1 MRISRSTRRAV
12 LVVGVAAGL
21 LAAAA
26 AGLGLW
32 QRHQRQRLAAV
43 VARLEAGLEALE
55 RQRRPATSIDDDAN
69 AGPGLL
75 AAARDVSD
83 TCRRAFSSVHSL
95 LARPGADWSR
105 DETRRV
111 AASSA
116 ACGPSLEAL
125 RAAAGRPQVR
135 FPSVIVT
142 EAIENPGRLS
152 ALSALLRAARLLAL
166 DAREAAVS
174 DAPRRLAADWNALT
188 KIGTGLAR
196 EDSFLVG
203 IMATAV
209 QTLELHL
216 AEELL
221 ESGELTAGLA
231 AELRRHFT
239 SRAQLGDLLARSLP
253 SLVRPLYA
261 ADAPQPQGPC
271 EVAGL
276 AAGLECSYEPLLA
289 HLEAPWIE
297 LEPILDA
304 ALAECDDS
312 HYTAILLPNLRD
324 GYERARAADASRQLA
339 IVALTVYE
347 HNASAAVDRVLEGV
361 SLAGV
366 PNRYTGER
374 VEVETAS
381 RNKLLLRYPEA
392 ERRARASD
400 SGRPQPPFVYRLPR
414 RGS

>member
-21 LAAAA
+21 LATAA

-55 RQRRPATSIDDDAN
+55 RQRRPEPPIDDDAN

-75 AAARDVSD
+75 AAARDIPD
-83 TCRRAFSSVHSL
+83 PCRQALAGVHRL
-95 LARPGADWSR
+95 LARPGASWSR
-105 DETRRV
+105 DETQR
-111 AASSA
+111 AAALSA
-116 ACGPSLEAL
+116 VCTPSLEAL
-125 RAAAGRPQVR
+125 RAAADRPQVR

-142 EAIENPGRLS
+142 EAVEIRGRQSGL
-152 ALSALLRAARLLAL
+152 LALLSAARLLAL
-166 DAREAAVS
+166 NALEAAAS
-174 DAPRRLAADWNALT
+174 GAPQRLAGDWNALA

-203 IMATAV
+203 LMATSV
-209 QTLELHL
+209 QALELQL
-216 AEELL
+216 VEELL
-221 ESGELTAGLA
+221 ESRELTTELA

-239 SRAQLGDLLARSLP
+239 SRTQLGDLLARSLP

-261 ADAPQPQGPC
+261 ADAPQPQGPL

-289 HLEAPWIE
+289 HLQAPWIE

-304 ALAECDDS
+304 ALAECDDG
-312 HYTAILLPNLRD
+312 HYTAILLPNLRG

-339 IVALTVYE
+339 IVALMVAERAPTVSSDE
-347 HNASAAVDRVLEGV
+347 VLDG
-361 SLAGV
+361 LALADV

-374 VEVETAS
+374 VEIETTGEGM
-381 RNKLLLRYPEA
+381 LILRYPEA
-392 ERRARASD
+392 EKRARTED
-400 SGRPQPPFVYRLPR
+400 PYRRLPFEYRLPR
-414 RGS
+414 LAS

>member
-21 LAAAA
+21 FAAAA
-26 AGLGLW
+26 AGLGFW

-43 VARLEAGLEALE
+43 VARLDSGLEALE
-55 RQRRPATSIDDDAN
+55 RQRRPAPPIDDDAN

-83 TCRRAFSSVHSL
+83 PCRRAFSDVHLL

-125 RAAAGRPQVR
+125 RTAADRSQVR

-142 EAIENPGRLS
+142 EPIEILGRPS
-152 ALSALLRAARLLAL
+152 ALPALLRAARLLAL

-174 DAPRRLAADWNALT
+174 GAPRRLAADWNALA

-196 EDSFLVG
+196 QDSFLVG
-203 IMATAV
+203 LMATSV
-209 QTLELHL
+209 QALELQL
-216 AEELL
+216 VEELL
-221 ESGELTAGLA
+221 ESGELTAELA
-231 AELRRHFT
+231 AELRRHFI
-239 SRAQLGDLLARSLP
+239 SRTQLGDLLARSLP
-253 SLVRPLYA
+253 SLVRPLYG
-261 ADAPQPQGPC
+261 ADAPRPQGPL

-304 ALAECDDS
+304 ALAECDDG
-312 HYTAILLPNLRD
+312 HYTAILLPNLRG
-324 GYERARAADASRQLA
+324 GYERARAVDASRQLA
-339 IVALTVYE
+339 IVALTVAE
-347 HNASAAVDRVLEGV
+347 RAPAVPGEGV
-361 SLAGV
+361 LDGVPLADV
-366 PNRYTGER
+366 PNRYTSER
-374 VEVETAS
+374 VEIETTGEGM
-381 RNKLLLRYPEA
+381 LVLRYSEA
-392 ERRARASD
+392 EKRARATTLYR
-400 SGRPQPPFVYRLPR
+400 GLPFEYRLPR
-414 RGS
+414 VAS